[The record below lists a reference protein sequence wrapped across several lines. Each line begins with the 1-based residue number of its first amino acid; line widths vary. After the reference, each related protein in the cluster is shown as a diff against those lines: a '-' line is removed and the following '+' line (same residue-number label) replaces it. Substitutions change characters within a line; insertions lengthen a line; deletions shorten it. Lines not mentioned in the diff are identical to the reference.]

1 MTSCMYPSLGR
12 YGRLFVDFR
21 RGSHDRRF
29 PAWVRFRSG
38 IRNNSSMYY
47 NQLSALP
54 QPISAQFLSQS
65 SLRIVFSVRDHERNV
80 NRVVTKS
87 VALLP
92 PTISTTLEDVPNDI
106 VLSLVSPSRSF
117 RAILRDASKTGGSG
131 RFVEIWNNDR
141 LLAFRDVTR
150 AHGQFYSD
158 GAFSPFIR
166 LSLLSAR

>member
-1 MTSCMYPSLGR
+1 MTSRMYASGL

-21 RGSHDRRF
+21 RGSRGRSS
-29 PAWVRFRSG
+29 AWVEFR
-38 IRNNSSMYY
+38 RNNSSMY
-47 NQLSALP
+47 NQFSALP
-54 QPISAQFLSQS
+54 QPTSAQFLSQS

-80 NRVVTKS
+80 KRVVTKS
-87 VALLP
+87 VSLPP
-92 PTISTTLEDVPNDI
+92 PTISSTLEDVPTDV

-141 LLAFRDVTR
+141 LVVCKDVTR

-158 GAFSPFIR
+158 GAVSHFIC
-166 LSLLSAR
+166 LSLLSAM